1 MKPCV
6 HASDGDRALSDR
18 VPGVR
23 TVELKDQNPD
33 LLHAMHG
40 GFV

>member
-33 LLHAMHG
+33 LLHAMHD